1 MSAVDLSFNKFTTI
15 NQDDFLPWR
24 NCSVDKFNLNDNN
37 VTFIQSK
44 AFGHLPKL
52 GTLNMNNIK
61 LATFDVRYFMGHVEI
76 ERLLIDSSG
85 IKYIHPANIS
95 SMRKENVPLIKDLNL
110 NLNILKHIPGFAL
123 RGLEK
128 LQVLSLGGNRISNIN
143 NESFCGLHALVNI
156 NLYGNRIQSL
166 PRASF
171 ACASNLKKIDL
182 SRNNLVTLNPQWF
195 DGSLFLRSL
204 VIDQSGIRSITFRPW
219 EVTNLQTLVLTKN
232 FIKTLYHETFT
243 GLENL
248 KALNLSGNA
257 KRLRILGDAL
267 TSVGSLELFDMSH
280 SNEFTMKG
288 LVSLRILKLR
298 QNSLNTTHALP
309 GIFTPLRNLV
319 ELDLTSCCIKQV
331 ASRTFANLTTLLQL
345 SLQDNDLTSIPK
357 DAFQGLQNLQVLRL
371 QNNLIKFIHQGL
383 FMGTN
388 ELEQLYLQ
396 NNHISTVASNTFM
409 PSSLIRFNIAYNPLT
424 CDCQLAWFRQWLNE
438 VEGKIDLAP
447 KNQTRCSSSSLKVL
461 VNQIIWSFHPD
472 EYCGI
477 NTMIIVSACFAPIL
491 VLTLG
496 ILVYL
501 NRWWINYKLYL
512 LKLAIVGYHEITEDR
527 NPDDYEYQLNLMFHD
542 DDEWWVN
549 DCMKPFLEQRMPH
562 LERVIFGDADL
573 HPGSFYLN
581 AIYDVIENSHK
592 TILLLS
598 NQSVDDT
605 WYMTKLRMTVEH
617 MNDTKLEKVIL
628 IFLED
633 IDDDHLPYLVRLL
646 LSRNK
651 PYLLWTEDEEGQEV
665 FWAKVQKSMRSNR
678 QMNNVI
684 PV

>member
-1 MSAVDLSFNKFTTI
+1 MAQITMDSLTRTLLISMAIVLGCIVQKVRVGMPISSQQPNYTCPVRDLQIAKCAHLNLTSIPQDLPHGLLVLSIRQNQLTELINMSFMNY
-15 NQDDFLPWR
+15 NQLEELYAGHNFIAFIDSGTFETLPQLQVVRLDYNLITFLP
-24 NCSVDKFNLNDNN
+24 
-37 VTFIQSK
+37 I
-44 AFGHLPKL
+44 
-52 GTLNMNNIK
+52 
-61 LATFDVRYFMGHVEI
+61 YFLQKNA
-76 ERLLIDSSG
+76 LL
-85 IKYIHPANIS
+85 YIIS
-95 SMRKENVPLIKDLNL
+95 LSHNKIR
-110 NLNILKHIPGFAL
+110 FAL

-128 LQVLSLGGNRISNIN
+128 LQVLSLGENRISNIN
-143 NESFCGLHALVNI
+143 NESFCGLHSLLDLKLYDNELNSISRAL
-156 NLYGNRIQSL
+156 
-166 PRASF
+166 F
-171 ACASNLKKIDL
+171 ACASNLQKIDL
-182 SRNNLVTLNPQWF
+182 SRNKLAALDPQWF
-195 DGSLFLRSL
+195 DGSRYLRNL
-204 VIDQSGIRSITFRPW
+204 ILYKCGISRITVGPW
-219 EVTNLQTLVLTKN
+219 NATNLQTLVLNKN
-232 FIKTLYHETFT
+232 NLGFLHHYTFT
-243 GLENL
+243 GLAKL
-248 KALNLSGNA
+248 KTLDVSGNA
-257 KRLRILGDAL
+257 NSLKLSEDAL
-267 TSVGSLELFDMSH
+267 TSVGSLELLIMTDLGK
-280 SNEFTMKG
+280 FTMK
-288 LVSLRILKLR
+288 
-298 QNSLNTTHALP
+298 
-309 GIFTPLRNLV
+309 
-319 ELDLTSCCIKQV
+319 
-331 ASRTFANLTTLLQL
+331 
-345 SLQDNDLTSIPK
+345 
-357 DAFQGLQNLQVLRL
+357 
-371 QNNLIKFIHQGL
+371 
-383 FMGTN
+383 
-388 ELEQLYLQ
+388 
-396 NNHISTVASNTFM
+396 ASNTFM

-438 VEGKIDLAP
+438 AEGNIDLAP
-447 KNQTRCSSSSLKVL
+447 KNQIRCSSSSLKVL
-461 VNQIIWSFHPD
+461 VNQIIWSFHPN

-527 NPDDYEYQLNLMFHD
+527 TPNDYEFQLNLMFHD
-542 DDEWWVN
+542 GDEWWVD

-605 WYMTKLRMTVEH
+605 WYMTKLRMAVEH

>member
-1 MSAVDLSFNKFTTI
+1 
-15 NQDDFLPWR
+15 
-24 NCSVDKFNLNDNN
+24 
-37 VTFIQSK
+37 
-44 AFGHLPKL
+44 
-52 GTLNMNNIK
+52 MNNIK

-527 NPDDYEYQLNLMFHD
+527 NPEDYEFQLNLMFHD